1 MRMIPSALLVLLA
14 GCAPKV
20 EPPPATTAPAPAP
33 ELPAYAKDLV
43 ASIDTTT
50 PACEDFYQFAC
61 GSWLKSTTLPAD
73 KASWT
78 RSFSVIRE
86 QNLAEMKTI
95 LEETAANPGTDPDRQ
110 KLGTYFGA
118 CMSEDAANTAG
129 LTPLQPIVKE
139 IDTIKDAAG
148 FMEQVGK
155 LQALG
160 AQPFMQA
167 YTDGDYK
174 NPGTTILYLT
184 QGGLSFPDK
193 KYYDSTDTN
202 NAALLTELEA
212 LIAKDLER
220 LGTKDAAALAKK
232 VVAFE
237 SGIAAAW
244 IPREDVRDPTKTYH
258 KIDRAGL
265 LKLTPGLKWDKYLS
279 GLGAGTAEQI
289 NVETPDTF
297 QKMEALVKKTDVAT
311 LKAYLKWQ
319 LIHGL
324 AGSLDNETFN
334 ADFALFRGKVA
345 GQKEPEARWKRCVT
359 ATDNAMGELLAKAY
373 IERRFPGDS
382 KTIAVT
388 MIQNVENA
396 FANGLPGL
404 AWMDETTRGRAV
416 EKMKMIVNKIGYPDK
431 WRDYSALV
439 VTPNQHAANQI
450 AANRFETARQ
460 VAKVGQP
467 ADRNEWLMTP
477 PTVNAYYNPTQNEM
491 AFPAG
496 ILQPPFFSKDY
507 PAAMNYGAIGMV
519 MGHELT
525 HGFDDQGAKFN
536 GKGEMVDWWTPEAVT
551 KFGERTGCVVD
562 QYDKYEPQPGLK
574 VNGKLTT
581 GENIADIGGIRSAYR
596 AYKAL
601 GAPSAAIPG
610 YTDDQVFFIAFAQ
623 GWCTVQTPELEKMRI
638 LSDTHSPPKYR
649 VNGPLADLPEFAAA
663 FGCAPESKMAPKDR
677 CEVW

>member
-43 ASIDTTT
+43 GSLDTTT
-50 PACEDFYQFAC
+50 PACDDFYQFAC
-61 GSWLKSTTLPAD
+61 GGWLKSTTLPAD

-118 CMSEDAANTAG
+118 CMSEDAANSAG

-139 IDTIKDAAG
+139 IDTIKDAAA

-193 KYYDSTDTN
+193 KYYDTTDAN

-237 SGIAAAW
+237 SGIATAW

-289 NVETPDTF
+289 NVETPETF

-345 GQKEPEARWKRCVT
+345 E
-359 ATDNAMGELLAKAY
+359 
-373 IERRFPGDS
+373 I
-382 KTIAVT
+382 
-388 MIQNVENA
+388 
-396 FANGLPGL
+396 
-404 AWMDETTRGRAV
+404 GRAHV
-416 EKMKMIVNKIGYPDK
+416 
-431 WRDYSALV
+431 
-439 VTPNQHAANQI
+439 
-450 AANRFETARQ
+450 
-460 VAKVGQP
+460 
-467 ADRNEWLMTP
+467 
-477 PTVNAYYNPTQNEM
+477 
-491 AFPAG
+491 
-496 ILQPPFFSKDY
+496 
-507 PAAMNYGAIGMV
+507 
-519 MGHELT
+519 
-525 HGFDDQGAKFN
+525 
-536 GKGEMVDWWTPEAVT
+536 
-551 KFGERTGCVVD
+551 
-562 QYDKYEPQPGLK
+562 
-574 VNGKLTT
+574 
-581 GENIADIGGIRSAYR
+581 
-596 AYKAL
+596 
-601 GAPSAAIPG
+601 
-610 YTDDQVFFIAFAQ
+610 
-623 GWCTVQTPELEKMRI
+623 
-638 LSDTHSPPKYR
+638 
-649 VNGPLADLPEFAAA
+649 
-663 FGCAPESKMAPKDR
+663 
-677 CEVW
+677 